1 MSMPPRCK
9 NNNLPVTRSVQT
21 GHIPHWEGTSKGLI
35 NICVE
40 SGLVPLQKL
49 LVRHQYYSKKGKK
62 VNGEVDES
70 TSLVFILGEYADFK
84 NEVSVLQKLLRNTM
98 LLYGLLQN
106 ITVK

>member
-1 MSMPPRCK
+1 M
-9 NNNLPVTRSVQT
+9 
-21 GHIPHWEGTSKGLI
+21 
-35 NICVE
+35 
-40 SGLVPLQKL
+40 VPLQKL
-49 LVRHQYYSKKGKK
+49 LVRQYYFKKGKK